1 MTWQL
6 GVHGQCSQK
15 PMTNQLVE
23 GQQSLDYQKPK
34 KARLSK
40 KSTATLKSTI
50 AVSYIDCK
58 VFDFNG
64 KIKW

>member
-1 MTWQL
+1 
-6 GVHGQCSQK
+6 
-15 PMTNQLVE
+15 MTNQLVE

-40 KSTATLKSTI
+40 KGTATLKSTI